1 MTTEPT
7 RRAVL
12 AAGLVGAGL
21 VGLTGL
27 AGCTGDDPP
36 KSGPSTGSGPDHDT
50 TVTAAVV
57 ADKRETLRVYDAVI
71 AAHAPVLAVPLA
83 PYAADHRAHLTALGA
98 PPPTTLAPSP
108 TPTPSASPTPTSI
121 LPPVPDRP
129 DDALALLVARELA
142 ASQKRVEQVGTVSAE
157 LARLLGSIGAAEA
170 VHASLLPDVLDKP
183 AA

>member
-1 MTTEPT
+1 MSTGPT

-27 AGCTGDDPP
+27 AGCTDDAPP
-36 KSGPSTGSGPDHDT
+36 TSGPSTAPDHDA
-50 TVTAAVV
+50 TVTATVV

-71 AAHAPVLAVPLA
+71 AAHAAVLTAPLA
-83 PYAADHRAHLTALGA
+83 PYVTDHVAHLSALGA
-98 PPPTTLAPSP
+98 TPPATPAPSP
-108 TPTPSASPTPTSI
+108 TPAPSASPTPTSI
-121 LPPVPDRP
+121 AVPDRP

-142 ASQKRVEQVGTVSAE
+142 ASQRRVEQVATVSAE

-170 VHASLLPDVLDKP
+170 VHAALLPDVLDRS